1 MGKIKQGI
9 LGGFSGKVG
18 PVIGASWKGKAYIRA
33 IAQHIFNPNTPGQ
46 REQRAKFKLVSTF
59 ISKVYQAIKIGF
71 KNYAVLETEGN
82 AAMSVNLAEAV
93 QGTGELVSLDWTKVV
108 LSRGS
113 LPNPTNLNAEAVE
126 DEHQVKVSWKGNAG
140 VTREALATDKITVVL
155 YNSDRKTALI
165 DDTGERATSGTT
177 KTVTI
182 DHSPDWAGDSI
193 QVFLFA
199 HSEDGKLTSE
209 SVRITEVTGQ

>member
-18 PVIGASWKGKAYIRA
+18 PVVGSSWKGKAYMRA
-33 IAQHIFNPNTPGQ
+33 RALSVHNPNTDAQ
-46 REQRAKFKLVSTF
+46 KHVRAILSLVSKF
-59 ISKVYQAIKIGF
+59 VSKVQS
-71 KNYAVLETEGN
+71 AVLIGLK
-82 AAMSVNLAEAV
+82 NLAVGESECNVATRLNIAEAV

-108 LSRGS
+108 LSRGA
-113 LPNPTNLNAEAVE
+113 LPNPNNLAAEAVE
-126 DEHQVKVSWKGNAG
+126 DEHQIKVSWKGNTG

-165 DDTGERATSGTT
+165 DDTGERAASGTT

-182 DHSPDWAGDSI
+182 DHSPDWAGDSV

-199 HSEDGKLTSE
+199 HSLDGKLTSD
-209 SVRITEVTGQ
+209 SVRITEVTAQ